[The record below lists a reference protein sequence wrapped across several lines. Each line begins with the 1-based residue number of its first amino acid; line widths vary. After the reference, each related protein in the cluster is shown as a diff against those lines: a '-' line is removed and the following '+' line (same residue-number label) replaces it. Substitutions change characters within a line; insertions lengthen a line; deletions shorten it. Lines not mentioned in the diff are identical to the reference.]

1 MVYLQETGKLKS
13 IFFTIVWFVDVSK
26 TAIDAGVDLS
36 IVQVDVNFWM
46 PKGSTTSI
54 TSNLKIKKMFKP
66 SETKSMQNK
75 NNYVVRNTGCAR
87 SRNT

>member
-36 IVQVDVNFWM
+36 IVQVDVNFSHYEY
-46 PKGSTTSI
+46 K
-54 TSNLKIKKMFKP
+54 KI
-66 SETKSMQNK
+66 
-75 NNYVVRNTGCAR
+75 VRYPMNFYLAGI
-87 SRNT
+87 

>member
-46 PKGSTTSI
+46 AKGSTTSV
-54 TSNLKIKKMFKP
+54 TSNLKIKK
-66 SETKSMQNK
+66 K
-75 NNYVVRNTGCAR
+75 NL
-87 SRNT
+87 